1 MGLGE
6 GSKQMKTEYKSYGL
20 LFYSYNPKIDVT
32 IRVSAR
38 TKPQDFQVF
47 GFKLDDWDDGEYK
60 KLSKAKFDKAF
71 NETLNKIKEIT
82 K

>member
-1 MGLGE
+1 
-6 GSKQMKTEYKSYGL
+6 MKTEYKSCAGV

-47 GFKLDDWDDGEYK
+47 GFKLDDWDDNDGEYK
-60 KLSKAKFDKAF
+60 KLSKAKFDKAL
-71 NETLNKIKEIT
+71 NETLKKIKEIT